1 MQPGGSV
8 QVMGGVRT
16 GCISTEGGG
25 VHDARSQELKMLNN
39 LQVCCVQNYSYQ

>member
-16 GCISTEGGG
+16 DCVSIVGGG
-25 VHDARSQELKMLNN
+25 VHDARSQELKMLKD